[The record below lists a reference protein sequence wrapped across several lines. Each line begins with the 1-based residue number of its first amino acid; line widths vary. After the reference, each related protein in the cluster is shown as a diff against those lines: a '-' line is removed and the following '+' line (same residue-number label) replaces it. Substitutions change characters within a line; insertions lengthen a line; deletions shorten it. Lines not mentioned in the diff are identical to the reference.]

1 MLNRKALLH
10 NFCVLKRYFI
20 YAEVYLCNKA
30 FLFGTT
36 LANTHIHVAK
46 DDTIQHYVRYV
57 T

>member
-46 DDTIQHYVRYV
+46 DDTIQHYVHYV